1 MRTCGSGPQGP
12 RLLPQAATACGGAQL
27 SANLSPL
34 NEHRS
39 SPTTKSAP
47 RRRGTGGLASHGQG
61 AGVGGAEAH
70 FRPSEGAAPS
80 VVKQTHP
87 GRQARQWPRR
97 LRRRCALQT
106 GLAQALR
113 PPALPNATGQVAGLR
128 PGRRGLGRCF
138 PCAPN
143 TRRPIFPTR
152 EVLSPEQRKPPVW
165 ARPYSSQFSALT
177 TSTLHPQKA
186 ADTSGLAG
194 LRGARLA
201 AFPQGFRWP

>member
-1 MRTCGSGPQGP
+1 MDTWERPAGTPPSPAGSDCTRRGPAQREPVTAERTQVVTDHEVCPQEEGDWGPGFPRPGSGG
-12 RLLPQAATACGGAQL
+12 
-27 SANLSPL
+27 
-34 NEHRS
+34 
-39 SPTTKSAP
+39 
-47 RRRGTGGLASHGQG
+47 
-61 AGVGGAEAH
+61 GGAEAH

-97 LRRRCALQT
+97 LRRRRALQT

-113 PPALPNATGQVAGLR
+113 PPALPNTTGQVASLR
-128 PGRRGLGRCF
+128 PGRRGSGRCF

-177 TSTLHPQKA
+177 TSTPHPQKA
-186 ADTSGLAG
+186 ADTSGPASP
-194 LRGARLA
+194 RGARLA